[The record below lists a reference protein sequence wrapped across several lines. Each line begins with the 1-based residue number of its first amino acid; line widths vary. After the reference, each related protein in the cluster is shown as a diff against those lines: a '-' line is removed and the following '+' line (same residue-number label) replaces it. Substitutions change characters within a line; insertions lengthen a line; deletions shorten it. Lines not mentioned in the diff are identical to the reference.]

1 MHQAMLLTVQACIS
15 PLASVLNSFVIPVL
29 VSAPGI
35 TNSSTALSWPHGT
48 EFVDSYLK
56 FTTFIFLSSRLSCDD
71 PDFRHFLEELPFAL
85 LQRLAEIDYHKSLIA
100 DRTWSESDSSNP
112 FVFGIPAT
120 AQTLSHTAFECV
132 RTNNFDE
139 LVPDAFIRVCFNYDY
154 LQRIYPHTLPVC
166 Q

>member
-35 TNSSTALSWPHGT
+35 INSCTALSWPHGT

-56 FTTFIFLSSRLSCDD
+56 STTFIFLSSRLSCDD

-85 LQRLAEIDYHKSLIA
+85 LQRLAEIDYRKSLIA

-120 AQTLSHTAFECV
+120 ARTLSHTTFECV
-132 RTNNFDE
+132 RTKNFDE
-139 LVPDAFIRVCFNYDY
+139 LVPAAFIRVCFNYYY
-154 LQRIYPHTLPVC
+154 LQ
-166 Q
+166 

>member
-1 MHQAMLLTVQACIS
+1 MHRTMLLTVQACIS
-15 PLASVLNSFVIPVL
+15 PLASVLNLFVIPVL
-29 VSAPGI
+29 VSAPSI
-35 TNSSTALSWPHGT
+35 TNSSTALSWPHET

-85 LQRLAEIDYHKSLIA
+85 LQRLVDIDYRKSLIA

-120 AQTLSHTAFECV
+120 AQTLSHAAFECI
-132 RTNNFDE
+132 RTKNFDE
-139 LVPDAFIRVCFNYDY
+139 LVPAAFLLVCFKYDY
-154 LQRIYPHTLPVC
+154 LQWIYPPTLPVC